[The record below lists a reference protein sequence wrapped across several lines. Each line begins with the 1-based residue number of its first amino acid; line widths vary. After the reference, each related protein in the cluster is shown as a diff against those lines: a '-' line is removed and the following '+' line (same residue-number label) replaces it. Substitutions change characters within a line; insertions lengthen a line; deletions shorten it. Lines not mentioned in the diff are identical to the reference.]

1 MVLQD
6 KQVNFIKKLIYDA
19 TLSEEW
25 LKEVDLKLEE
35 DKNTRALPPLLYGFY
50 TLAPTNFSFLDP
62 SREPTIQTKLRKIM
76 KKKNMEKNPPQNTET
91 VVKVLDIEKSM
102 YETNPPNWKE
112 FDVSDIHQSL
122 DPYLNA
128 QIIDFNI
135 PMMTLFAH
143 IGIQSSKTSTS
154 NEEKFSIQPGCQPNV
169 NNRGIDKDYIRSKKG
184 KESKEDMVKGIFS
197 RADLGWESQ
206 KTYFLPYEI
215 RPNERKETSNE
226 ENTVVDQASSY
237 VPCQTDAPLT
247 CALSATNKED
257 NDEDLDKA
265 SEDRNEFGNLHAR
278 ICSVEV
284 ATKTLEALSV
294 SLYIRF

>member
-1 MVLQD
+1 MVLTD
-6 KQVNFIKKLIYDA
+6 KNVIFMKKLIYDA

-25 LKEVDLKLEE
+25 LKEVENQLERNKE
-35 DKNTRALPPLLYGFY
+35 KKALPPLLYGFY

-62 SREPTIQTKLRKIM
+62 KKETAIQTELCKIM
-76 KKKNMEKNPPQNTET
+76 DKQNLEKNPPPNLETEIII
-91 VVKVLDIEKSM
+91 LDIEKGM
-102 YETNPPNWKE
+102 YQTNPPDWAK
-112 FDVSDIHQSL
+112 FDVSDISKSL
-122 DPYLNA
+122 DPYLDT

-143 IGIQSSKTSTS
+143 IGIRSSKTSSS
-154 NEEKFSIQPGCQPNV
+154 NKEKFSIQPACQPNV
-169 NNRGIDKDYIRSKKG
+169 NNRPIDNNYIRSKK
-184 KESKEDMVKGIFS
+184 ETKEDMVKGIFS

-215 RPNERKETSNE
+215 RQSERKETSNE

-237 VPCQTDAPLT
+237 VQCRTDAPLT

-257 NDEDLDKA
+257 NDEDLDKTPG
-265 SEDRNEFGNLHAR
+265 DWNEFGNLHAR

-294 SLYIRF
+294 SLCIPN